1 MKKEI
6 TPSFG
11 LTIETA
17 TIKFKKSETEA
28 AAAFFH
34 GSPVAYYLLKYSK
47 YGDPDGR
54 YDFGWRPLSI
64 ELCINDIDDFDIGY
78 SYKAKDEAEFDEIV
92 GAISEWMQEAERKEH
107 TLNSCLKR
115 PDMPFRE
122 LLKRVF

>member
-1 MKKEI
+1 MKKNI
-6 TPSFG
+6 FPSLG

-17 TIKFKKSETEA
+17 TIKFRKSEEENA
-28 AAAFFH
+28 SYFFH

-47 YGDPDGR
+47 HGDPYGR
-54 YDFGWRPLSI
+54 NFGWHPLNI
-64 ELCINDIDDFDIGY
+64 ELCINDIDDCDIDYG
-78 SYKAKDEAEFDEIV
+78 YKAKDEAEFDKIV

-122 LLKRVF
+122 LFKRVF

>member
-1 MKKEI
+1 MKKEFF
-6 TPSFG
+6 PSWD

-17 TIKFKKSETEA
+17 RIEFRKSEKEA

-47 YGDPDGR
+47 HGDPQG
-54 YDFGWRPLSI
+54 YDFSWHPLDI
-64 ELCINDIDDFDIGY
+64 ELCINDIDDFDIDYG
-78 SYKAKDEAEFDEIV
+78 YKAKDEAEFDEIV

-107 TLNSCLKR
+107 TLNSCLKL

-122 LLKRVF
+122 LFKRVF

>member
-6 TPSFG
+6 SPSFG

-54 YDFGWRPLSI
+54 YDFGWPPLSI
-64 ELCINDIDDFDIGY
+64 ELCINDVDDHDDCY
-78 SYKAKDEAEFDEIV
+78 CYKARNEYEFDKIV
-92 GAISEWMQEAERKEH
+92 DAISEWMQEAEQKEH
-107 TLNSCLKR
+107 TLDSCLER
-115 PDMPFRE
+115 YDMPYRE
-122 LLKRVF
+122 LFR